1 MGRELTPRE
10 LEELLGAYALDAV
23 DGDERA
29 QLEDWIA
36 RSPAARA
43 ELVELRETAALLAH
57 TGRDAPPDVWARIEG
72 ALAEDPPGLVLGG
85 EASVVSLRDR
95 TQRRS
100 IALRVTAAIAAAS
113 AAAAAITAV
122 VVSHEMSNQE
132 HRLTAV
138 ERGIQ
143 HAGTQQAAAAAMADP
158 RARTLRL
165 ASAAGAT
172 ATLVAMP
179 DGEGYLMVDGLPRLS
194 RDRTY
199 QLWAMTGDADTPKM
213 VSSGV
218 LGRAIG
224 VVAFRAPP
232 GALGFALTDERAPG
246 AVRPRAHHVLDGHFA

>member
-29 QLEDWIA
+29 QLEGWIA

-57 TGRDAPPDVWARIEG
+57 TGRDAPPGVWDRIEG

-85 EASVVSLRDR
+85 EGSVVHMRGR
-95 TQRRS
+95 IARRGL
-100 IALRVTAAIAAAS
+100 AMRVAAGIAAAS
-113 AAAAAITAV
+113 AAAAAITVV
-122 VVSHEMSNQE
+122 VVSQEMSDQD

-138 ERGIQ
+138 ERGIER
-143 HAGTQQAAAAAMADP
+143 TRMRDAAAAAMADP
-158 RARTLRL
+158 RARTLQL
-165 ASAAGAT
+165 ESAAGAT
-172 ATLVAMP
+172 ATLVTMP
-179 DGEGYLMVDGLPRLS
+179 DGAGYLMVDGLPHLS

-199 QLWAMTGDADTPKM
+199 QLWAMIGDSATPKM
-213 VSSGV
+213 LSSGV
-218 LGRAIG
+218 LGPAID
-224 VVAFRAPP
+224 VIAFRAPR

-246 AVRPRAHHVLDGHFA
+246 AVRPWARHVLEGHFG